1 MQIVDNKL
9 LVVRTRRPHLVT
21 EKIKRSKV
29 VQVLVD
35 GLHDVAVFWGLKEAH
50 ELANLK
56 IKNVPSTIPRDYDWP
71 GRHRPF
77 ADRKETHV

>member
-1 MQIVDNKL
+1 MQIVDDKL

-35 GLHDVAVFWGLKEAH
+35 GLHDVSVYWGLKEAQD
-50 ELANLK
+50 LAGLN
-56 IKNVPSTIPRDYDWP
+56 IKNVPSTINRDYEYP
-71 GRHRPF
+71 GQF
-77 ADRKETHV
+77 